1 MFNKKLTSYTV
12 LSCFALLCVLLGPTE
27 VYASFA
33 QPIVTK
39 VNSVKDNLLLIAKAS
54 VGIGIIVFL
63 FSLIAN
69 RPMWKF
75 CISLIVVG
83 VLLGAFGALSGY
95 FVNA

>member
-1 MFNKKLTSYTV
+1 MNNKKLTNCMA
-12 LSCFALLCVLLGPTE
+12 LSCFALLCVFVEPSE
-27 VYASFA
+27 VYAFA

-39 VNSVKDNLLLIAKAS
+39 VNSVRDNLLLIAKAS
-54 VGIGIIVFL
+54 VGVGIIVFL

-69 RPMWKF
+69 RPLWKF

-83 VLLGAFGALSGY
+83 VLLGAFGAISGY

>member
-1 MFNKKLTSYTV
+1 V
-12 LSCFALLCVLLGPTE
+12 CPTE
-27 VYASFA
+27 VYAFVA
-33 QPIVTK
+33 PIVTK
-39 VNSVKDNLLLIAKAS
+39 VNSVRDNLLLLAKAS
-54 VGIGIIVFL
+54 VGVGIVVFL

-83 VLLGAFGALSGY
+83 VLVGTFGAVFGY

>member
-1 MFNKKLTSYTV
+1 MFNQKLTTCTL
-12 LSCFALLCVLLGPTE
+12 LSCCALLCALLVPME
-27 VYASFA
+27 VYAFVA
-33 QPIVTK
+33 PIVNK
-39 VNSVKDNLLLIAKAS
+39 VNSVRDNLLLLAKAS
-54 VGIGIIVFL
+54 VGVGIVVFL

-83 VLLGAFGALSGY
+83 VLVGGFGAVFGY

>member
-1 MFNKKLTSYTV
+1 MCNKKLTSYII
-12 LSCFALLCVLLGPTE
+12 LSCFALLCVLLGPAE
-27 VYASFA
+27 VYAFA

-54 VGIGIIVFL
+54 VGVGIVVFL

-83 VLLGAFGALSGY
+83 VLLGTFGAISGY

>member
-1 MFNKKLTSYTV
+1 MCNKKLASYAL
-12 LSCFALLCVLLGPTE
+12 LSCFAFMCALLGPAE
-27 VYASFA
+27 VYAFS
-33 QPIVTK
+33 QPIVSK
-39 VNSVKDNLLLIAKAS
+39 VNSVKDQLLMIAKAS
-54 VGIGIIVFL
+54 VGVGIIVFL

-83 VLLGAFGALSGY
+83 VLLGAFGAVSGY

>member
-1 MFNKKLTSYTV
+1 MQNQKLTLCAV
-12 LSCFALLCVLLGPTE
+12 LSCCTLLWTVLCPTE
-27 VYASFA
+27 VYAFVA
-33 QPIVTK
+33 PIVTK
-39 VNSVKDNLLLIAKAS
+39 VNSVRDNLLLLAKAS
-54 VGIGIIVFL
+54 VGVGIVVFL

-83 VLLGAFGALSGY
+83 VLVGTFGAVFGY